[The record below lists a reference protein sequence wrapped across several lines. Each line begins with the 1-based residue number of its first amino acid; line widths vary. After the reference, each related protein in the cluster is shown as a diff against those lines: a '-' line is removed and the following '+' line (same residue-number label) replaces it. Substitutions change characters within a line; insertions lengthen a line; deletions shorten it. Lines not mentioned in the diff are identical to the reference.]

1 MSRPG
6 RRGAAAGAGEGGFTL
21 VEAVVSLSIVGILM
35 AMAVPA
41 WGSYRANQERVSA
54 SREVVSVLRN
64 AQMRATAEETSYR
77 VHVDVAA
84 RALTVSRFDGAAWVP
99 RSTRLVP
106 GSAVRLDA
114 PAFLDRSGT
123 TTAHVY
129 FYARGTASPGSVRVR
144 SVTSERSHVITVEG
158 LTGRVST
165 T

>member
-6 RRGAAAGAGEGGFTL
+6 RRRAAVEEGGFTL
-21 VEAVVSLSIVGILM
+21 VEAGVCLSIVGILM

-41 WGSYRANQERVSA
+41 WGSYRAAQERVSA

-77 VHVDVAA
+77 VRVDAAA
-84 RALTVSRFDGAAWVP
+84 RTLTVARLDGATWT
-99 RSTRLVP
+99 TRGTRALQ
-106 GSAVRLDA
+106 GSAVRLTD
-114 PAFLDRSGT
+114 PAFVDRSGT
-123 TTAHVY
+123 TTADAY
-129 FYARGTASPGSVRVR
+129 FYARGTASPGSVRV
-144 SVTSERSHVITVEG
+144 SSQGSERSHVITVEG